1 MDLQE
6 MTAAINSL
14 IQEMESEPDDLHE
27 IHFKLR
33 ELLNELKATG
43 MPLPADLIELDRQ
56 LDIAEQD
63 ARSEE
68 SN

>member
-6 MTAAINSL
+6 LMGGINL
-14 IQEMESEPDDLHE
+14 LVQQLEGEAEDVHE

-43 MPLPADLIELDRQ
+43 MPLPPDLVELDARLAEAERQ
-56 LDIAEQD
+56 VP
-63 ARSEE
+63 SEDQE
-68 SN
+68 

>member
-6 MTAAINSL
+6 LLGGVNLL
-14 IQEMESEPDDLHE
+14 IQQLESEDEDVHE

-43 MPLPADLIELDRQ
+43 MPLPPDLVELDAR
-56 LDIAEQD
+56 LADAEKRVPSQD
-63 ARSEE
+63 QE
-68 SN
+68 